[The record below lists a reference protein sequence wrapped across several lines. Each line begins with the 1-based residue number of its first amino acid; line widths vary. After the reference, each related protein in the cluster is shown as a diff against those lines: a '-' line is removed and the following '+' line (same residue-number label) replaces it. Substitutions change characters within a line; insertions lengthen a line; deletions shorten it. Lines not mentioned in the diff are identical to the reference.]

1 VAANDGTPRYQLGPR
16 STRGLIAGWRSGQ
29 IVCVAAGLIVAVGA
43 LRSIGGGGGALV
55 ALMATC
61 AGIGAAT
68 WPLAG
73 RSPEQ
78 WAPTVASF
86 AARAVAEGRYRPW
99 QTTGSRR
106 GPIATLSLFQLPDPV
121 VNANKPSEARTRRA
135 EAARDGQASILRV
148 ADDVN
153 QPFYIVGDA
162 RNQPSPAG
170 IAVIADGKSGTWSA
184 VIPVGGTGFALLDEA
199 QRADR
204 IAEWSGALASMA
216 TEGRGLHRLQ
226 WLACTYPSSLD
237 GSFSGGGFGRAGADY
252 GRLLQEAGPH
262 LWTHEVLLTV
272 TIRQTGLRRGAKDEA
287 AALLRAQLGSVAERL
302 QAAGLS
308 AGAPL
313 SPLELVGRVRRSF
326 DLKPFD
332 GVVAWPWPV
341 GIEDGWATLRTDT
354 TCHATYWI
362 AEWPRAAVAGG
373 FLLPALLASGVRN
386 VIGVTMA
393 PLPPLTAVR
402 RAERDRTEG
411 TADAE
416 MRERHGFAV
425 TARARRE
432 QDSRQRREAELAEG
446 HTAYRYSGY
455 VTVTESD
462 PVALEEACRRME
474 QSAVVAQLELR
485 RLYGS
490 QEEAFCATLPTGR
503 GCR

>member
-1 VAANDGTPRYQLGPR
+1 MAANDGTPRYQLGPR

-29 IVCVAAGLIVAVGA
+29 IVCVAAGLIVAVSA

-68 WPLAG
+68 WPIAG

-106 GPIATLSLFQLPDPV
+106 GPIGHLSLFQLPDPV
-121 VNANKPSEARTRRA
+121 VHANKPSQARRA
-135 EAARDGQASILRV
+135 EA
-148 ADDVN
+148 
-153 QPFYIVGDA
+153 
-162 RNQPSPAG
+162 AG
-170 IAVIADGKSGTWSA
+170 IAVIADGKCGTWSA

-226 WLACTYPSSLD
+226 WLACTYPTWLD
-237 GSFSGGGFGRAGADY
+237 GSFSGGGYGRAGADY

-326 DLKPFD
+326 DLAPLD

-373 FLLPALLASGVRN
+373 FLLPVLLASGVRN

-402 RAERDRTEG
+402 RAERERTEG
-411 TADAE
+411 TADAD